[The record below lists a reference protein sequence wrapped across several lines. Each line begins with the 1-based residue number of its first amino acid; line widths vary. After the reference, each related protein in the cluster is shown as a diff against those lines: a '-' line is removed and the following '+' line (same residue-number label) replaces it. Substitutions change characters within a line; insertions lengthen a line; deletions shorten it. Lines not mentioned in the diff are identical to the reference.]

1 MVVPQGT
8 NTKNRQRWPTDP
20 TWLLIQRAFDQY
32 QDQKTD
38 QLGPIIRK
46 RKREKNLER
55 ATAAIAGYASTYAA
69 WDDTTT
75 PEDDLSVVFSKLYEG
90 VTQRLDERD
99 MDFTATMLEKRRLY
113 SVPNA
118 EDNAL
123 SERRP

>member
-38 QLGPIIRK
+38 QLGPIMRK

-69 WDDTTT
+69 WDETTT
-75 PEDDLSVVFSKLYEG
+75 TEDDLSVVFSKLYDS
-90 VTQRLDERD
+90 VTNRLDERGI
-99 MDFTATMLEKRRLY
+99 DFTAKMIEKRDLY
-113 SVPNA
+113 SI
-118 EDNAL
+118 
-123 SERRP
+123 ERDVT